1 MKKKYLILAGFL
13 ALSLSAA
20 GCGKKDDQAAVQPEI
35 TATPAPTAAPTGGV
49 LVEMQKSE
57 NSDITNVIGEKT
69 ATASKVIIINNT
81 GDEIASIYV
90 RPTIDDD
97 EEWGSELVQGKFTLK
112 NSEKALYYFD
122 PNGKD
127 EDGNTVSTY
136 DIRIVYTDEDKYE
149 CYFRKLPLKTISQI
163 TLCMDGTDEDAIPYA
178 KYLSGSSKTEIST
191 LNEVKERLG
200 LLDSEDED
208 DENDDERDED
218 EEDAELTAT
227 PAPSESSEATP
238 TPVVTQAPDDPG
250 EDPGDEED
258 DPPKSENQS
267 AAEGCIGQSLDALI
281 AACGDPIGSDYQEE
295 PETGETGYHYYD
307 SFTVSTTVDEDG
319 NEIVAGVW

>member
-1 MKKKYLILAGFL
+1 MKKRYLILAGVL

-20 GCGKKDDQAAVQPEI
+20 GCGKKDDNAAIQPEI
-35 TATPAPTAAPTGGV
+35 TATPAPTAAPTGGA

-57 NSDITNVIGEKT
+57 DSDITNVIGEKT

-81 GDEIASIYV
+81 GDEIAAIYV

-112 NSEKALYYFD
+112 NNEKALYYFD
-122 PNGKD
+122 PNKKD

-178 KYLSGSSKTEIST
+178 KYLSGGSKTEVST
-191 LNEVKERLG
+191 LNEVKKRLG

-208 DENDDERDED
+208 EEDEDDERDED
-218 EEDAELTAT
+218 EENTGLTITPTPSASSETT
-227 PAPSESSEATP
+227 PAPEI
-238 TPVVTQAPDDPG
+238 TQAP
-250 EDPGDEED
+250 EDPGDDPDDD
-258 DPPKSENQS
+258 DPPKSDQQS

>member
-1 MKKKYLILAGFL
+1 MKKRYLILAGIL

-20 GCGKKDDQAAVQPEI
+20 GCGKKDDQASVQPEI
-35 TATPAPTAAPTGGV
+35 TATPAPTVAPTGGA
-49 LVEMQKSE
+49 LVEMQKAE
-57 NSDITNVIGEKT
+57 DSDITNVIGEKT
-69 ATASKVIIINNT
+69 ASASKVIIVNNT
-81 GDEIASIYV
+81 GDEIAGIYV

-97 EEWGSELVQGKFTLK
+97 EEWGSELVQGKFILK

-122 PNGKD
+122 PNEKD

-178 KYLSGSSKTEIST
+178 KYLSGNSKTEIST
-191 LNEVKERLG
+191 LNDVKKRLG
-200 LLDSEDED
+200 LLDSEDEED
-208 DENDDERDED
+208 DESDED
-218 EEDAELTAT
+218 EENTELTAT
-227 PAPSESSEATP
+227 PAPSESSEVNP
-238 TPVVTQAPDDPG
+238 TPEVTQPQDNPG
-250 EDPGDEED
+250 EDPEDNEDE
-258 DPPKSENQS
+258 PPKSASQS